1 MSHDW
6 GFDLG
11 DVAREQDAKFGP
23 MGDKLPKD
31 EYKIDRRFIDDDTG
45 DAFYQVETE
54 ESGTH
59 VFSEGVLDNRYEPIP
74 VEESRVWP
82 KEN

>member
-1 MSHDW
+1 
-6 GFDLG
+6 
-11 DVAREQDAKFGP
+11 

-45 DAFYQVETE
+45 DAFYQGKRRKAGRMCSVK
-54 ESGTH
+54 ES
-59 VFSEGVLDNRYEPIP
+59 FDNRYEPIP